1 MGTVD
6 VLLSPPDLPLQ
17 APPHVRPLEVSTET
31 PLRRQD
37 GSVDSHRELRRK
49 NMAQFP
55 GCVGNA
61 VHLNIPLQN
70 GAELWGAEGLK
81 TRQRGKQRISV

>member
-6 VLLSPPDLPLQ
+6 VLLSSPDLPLQ

-31 PLRRQD
+31 PLRWECGQPQ
-37 GSVDSHRELRRK
+37 GT
-49 NMAQFP
+49 AQKEHGTVLP
-55 GCVGNA
+55 GCIGNA
-61 VHLNIPLQN
+61 VHLNIPLQS
-70 GAELWGAEGLK
+70 GAELWGTEGLK

>member
-1 MGTVD
+1 MGTVE

-49 NMAQFP
+49 NMAQCFLVTWEMLSTSTFP
-55 GCVGNA
+55 SRMGRSS
-61 VHLNIPLQN
+61 
-70 GAELWGAEGLK
+70 GA
-81 TRQRGKQRISV
+81 RRV